1 MAVTPLRDQ
10 VARLVSAELNP
21 TRRYR
26 CLILQADRLDVLSRL
41 CEYLPSALADAGRAS
56 RVLPWEGFFD
66 QVGAMAAD
74 SARACI
80 NEAGKTDAVVLAG
93 PLHFVDYWTPGVQEG
108 FWNFL
113 SLYSRGPGIVVVDIP
128 RTEGVEGPFVAR
140 GVIPGTDIR
149 FLRPRLV
156 ATEETYS

>member
-1 MAVTPLRDQ
+1 MAVTSLRDQ
-10 VARLVSAELNP
+10 LARLVRAELNL

-26 CLILQADRLDVLSRL
+26 CLILQANRFDVLSSL
-41 CEYLPSALADAGRAS
+41 CEHLPFALSDARKAS
-56 RVLPWEGFFD
+56 SVLAWEGFFD

-74 SARACI
+74 SARARI
-80 NEAGKTDAVVLAG
+80 NTTGTTAAVVLAG

-113 SLYSRGPGIVVVDIP
+113 SLYSRGPGIVVVDIL

-156 ATEETYS
+156 ATEETFT